1 MLCLKF
7 RRSENTGS
15 KKSKKNKKMTPE
27 QQEVLNAVKKMTK
40 AFEEKDIDTVML
52 SYEANATVVFE
63 PGQPIS
69 DNDTIRKMFIEMSAI
84 SPKFTYSGHEVIVT
98 GDIATHIAPWQMQ
111 ATTPDGTAIK
121 QSGLS
126 VAILRKQKNN
136 SWLMVIDNP
145 HGQNL
150 LNQ

>member
-1 MLCLKF
+1 
-7 RRSENTGS
+7 
-15 KKSKKNKKMTPE
+15 MTPE

-69 DNDTIRKMFIEMSAI
+69 DNDTIRKMFTEMSAI